1 MCVVYVGVDTADNT
15 IPNNELF
22 DLVEEEAKE
31 ILCKGNDLCLL
42 GDFNAHIEDDK
53 PDKNGTK
60 KTSNIILEMVDME
73 IRLITNLN

>member
-1 MCVVYVGVDTADNT
+1 MKNSERQWVWMRNSEGKKDLYLCVVYVGVDTADNT

-53 PDKNGTK
+53 PDKNAG
-60 KTSNIILEMVDME
+60 
-73 IRLITNLN
+73 